1 MNKLIEE
8 KIKFNGKRLKVIEKT
23 YENSEGNLYKREC
36 VEPGDSALI
45 MPINEKN
52 EAIFIKQL
60 REVIGKVEL
69 EFPAGIV
76 DKDEKPEDAAKRELE
91 EETGIVA
98 NNIEHLITVYP
109 SCGYTNEK
117 VHIFVA
123 KDFSKG
129 KVNLDE
135 DEEILEIEKIPL
147 DKCFELAKENYF
159 EQATLNLAIL
169 MYYFKYIKK

>member
-1 MNKLIEE
+1 
-8 KIKFNGKRLKVIEKT
+8 
-23 YENSEGNLYKREC
+23 
-36 VEPGDSALI
+36 

-98 NNIEHLITVYP
+98 NSIEHLITVYP

-123 KDFSKG
+123 KDFSKQ
-129 KVNLDE
+129 
-135 DEEILEIEKIPL
+135 ILTEKLFI
-147 DKCFELAKENYF
+147 
-159 EQATLNLAIL
+159 Q
-169 MYYFKYIKK
+169 